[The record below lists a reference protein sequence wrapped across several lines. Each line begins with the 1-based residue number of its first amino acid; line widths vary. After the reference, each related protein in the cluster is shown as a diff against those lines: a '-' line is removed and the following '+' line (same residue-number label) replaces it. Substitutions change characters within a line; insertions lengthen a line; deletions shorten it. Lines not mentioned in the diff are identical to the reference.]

1 MRNLKWEYIDWD
13 RKVIIFPKESMKA
26 AHSDF
31 RLPLIDTLL
40 EILEYFKPI
49 SGDKEYVFISSKTN
63 KQISE
68 NFLPYQY
75 KKLGINGIHTPHGW
89 RSSFQTIA
97 AEKYKEH
104 KFPFEVIESQLHHKI
119 GGKVT
124 QAYLRT
130 DFLDERRELLK
141 WWEGFLNS

>member
-13 RKVIIFPKESMKA
+13 KKIITFPKESMKA

-31 RLPLIDTLL
+31 RLPLTNTLL
-40 EILEYFKPI
+40 KILEYFKQFSI
-49 SGDKEYVFISSKTN
+49 DKEYVFISSKTN
-63 KQISE
+63 KPLSE

-75 KKLGINGIHTPHGW
+75 KKLGYQGVHTPHGW
-89 RSSFQTIA
+89 RSSFRTIA

-104 KFPFEVIESQLHHKI
+104 KFPFEVIEAQLHHKI
-119 GGKVT
+119 GDKVT

-141 WWEGFLNS
+141 WWEEFLKS